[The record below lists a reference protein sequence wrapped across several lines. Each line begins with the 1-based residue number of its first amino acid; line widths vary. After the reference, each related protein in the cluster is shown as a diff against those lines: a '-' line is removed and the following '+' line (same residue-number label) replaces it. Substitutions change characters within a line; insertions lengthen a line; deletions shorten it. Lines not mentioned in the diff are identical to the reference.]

1 MEEEERILNI
11 PLRATKS
18 APRTKRAKRAISEI
32 REQVTKHLKAD
43 EKDVWIDGAL
53 NERIWSRGIQ
63 NPPSKIRVKAIK
75 FEDGL
80 VEVSLADE

>member
-11 PLRATKS
+11 PLRDTK
-18 APRTKRAKRAISEI
+18 AVPRTRRANRAIKEI
-32 REQVTKHLKAD
+32 REQVMRHLKAEED
-43 EKDVWIDGAL
+43 DVWIDGAL

-63 NPPSKIRVKAIK
+63 NPPSKIKVRAIK

>member
-11 PLRATKS
+11 PLRATKA
-18 APRTKRAKRAISEI
+18 APRTKRAKRAVSEI
-32 REQVTKHLKAD
+32 REHVMRHLKAD
-43 EKDVWIDGAL
+43 EEDVWIDGAL
-53 NERIWSRGIQ
+53 NERIWNRGIH

-80 VEVSLADE
+80 VEVSLAEE

>member
-11 PLRATKS
+11 PLRATKA
-18 APRTKRAKRAISEI
+18 APRTKRAKRAVSEI
-32 REQVTKHLKAD
+32 REHVMRHLKAD
-43 EKDVWIDGAL
+43 EEDVWIDGAL
-53 NERIWSRGIQ
+53 NERIWNRGIQ

-80 VEVSLADE
+80 VEVSLAEE